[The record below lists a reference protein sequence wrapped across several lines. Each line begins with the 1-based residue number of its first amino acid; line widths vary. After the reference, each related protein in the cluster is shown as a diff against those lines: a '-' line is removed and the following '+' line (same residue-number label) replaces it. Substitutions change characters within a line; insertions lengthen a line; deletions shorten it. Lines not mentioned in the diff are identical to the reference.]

1 MPRKNL
7 SAAPRVLIVAQDPW
21 NRDLLAQLL
30 LSVRSDALVQCCSD
44 GQSALEACRAKLP
57 DMVLAEWAL
66 PVLDGLELLRQL
78 RRLRPAPPL
87 PFVLLS
93 ERTDA
98 ASVREALPWAPTA
111 YVVSPFDPNNLQ
123 QRLRDLLLKPGQ
135 SVVGQAPSLPA
146 GTCLQDFLE
155 SRRNSSHGAP
165 LLGEVQAALSQRLDA
180 DDVAL
185 SDLQREF
192 ARDPQITAR
201 LIAAANSAALHL
213 GRPCQTLAQALP
225 RLGVTQS
232 LNLVLGMAL
241 QRSACLEDP
250 HLAGLAEHYWARS
263 QRTADLAFK
272 LALAL
277 EADAERCYSAG
288 LLHCLGDLALLRC
301 LQNWLLAGGELIE
314 AQVNAALGQF
324 AAGFG
329 SALRTRWRLPLE
341 LRELIAAT
349 YHLGGGVYSREALV
363 LSLAAQWAGLPTDED
378 PAVLLEGRAARL
390 LRVEAAHLQVAACPV
405 PA

>member
-21 NRDLLAQLL
+21 SRDLLAQLL
-30 LSVRSDALVQCCSD
+30 LSVRGDAQVQCCSD
-44 GQSALEACRAKLP
+44 GQSALEACRAHLP
-57 DMVLAEWAL
+57 DLVLAEWAL
-66 PVLDGLELLRQL
+66 PVLDGLDLLRHL
-78 RRLRPAPPL
+78 RRLRPTPPL

-98 ASVREALPWAPTA
+98 ASVREVLPWAPTA
-111 YVVSPFDPNNLQ
+111 YVVSPYDPNNLQ

-135 SVVGQAPSLPA
+135 AVVDQAPKLPV
-146 GTCLQDFLE
+146 GMCLQDFLE

-165 LLGEVQAALSQRLDA
+165 LLGEVQAALSQRLQGG
-180 DDVAL
+180 DVDLA
-185 SDLQREF
+185 DLQREF

-213 GRPCQTLAQALP
+213 GQPCQTLAQALP
-225 RLGVTQS
+225 RLGVAQS

-241 QRSACLEDP
+241 QRSASLENEQ
-250 HLAGLAEHYWARS
+250 LATLAQHYWARS

-272 LALAL
+272 LAKAL
-277 EADAERCYSAG
+277 DADAERCYSAG

-301 LQNWLLAGGELIE
+301 LQNWLLAGGELID
-314 AQVNAALGQF
+314 AQITAAMSEF

-349 YHLGGGVYSREALV
+349 YQLGGGVYSREALV
-363 LSLAAQWAGLPTDED
+363 LSLAAQWARLSVDED
-378 PAVLLEGRAARL
+378 PEALLDSRAARL
-390 LRVEAAHLQVAACPV
+390 LRVSAEHLRAALPVEA
-405 PA
+405 